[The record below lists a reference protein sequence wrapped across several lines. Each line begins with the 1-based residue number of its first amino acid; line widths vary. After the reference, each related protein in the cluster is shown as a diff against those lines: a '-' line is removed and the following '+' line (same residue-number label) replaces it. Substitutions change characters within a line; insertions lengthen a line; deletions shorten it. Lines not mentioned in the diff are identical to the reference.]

1 MAEGPEKNG
10 EGSEATEGLAGVRA
24 DFVAS
29 LGRKVGD
36 ARKALAAL
44 EADPRAAAP
53 RDELRR
59 KLHALGTSARMMR
72 FDDRARDA

>member
-1 MAEGPEKNG
+1 MAEEKDG
-10 EGSEATEGLAGVRA
+10 TASEGLAGVRA

-29 LGRKVGD
+29 LGRKVAD
-36 ARKALAAL
+36 ARKTLAAL
-44 EADPRAAAP
+44 EGDPRASAP

-72 FDDRARDA
+72 FEAMAQALA